1 MFASQIAPKQR
12 KTASVIETTQ
22 KQFVRQVQ
30 SIQVLEVSTSSFL
43 WFCIVISSRSPATLI
58 SVRQSL
64 ISVVSVEWQ
73 STDVPGHYGGHP
85 RPQVAD
91 RGTPSIMDKRVAPD

>member
-1 MFASQIAPKQR
+1 MFALQIAPKQR

-43 WFCIVISSRSPATLI
+43 WFCIVISSRSPATLPE
-58 SVRQSL
+58 VWSL
-64 ISVVSVEWQ
+64 ISVLDRNQAVSFCAISHLTV
-73 STDVPGHYGGHP
+73 S
-85 RPQVAD
+85 
-91 RGTPSIMDKRVAPD
+91 PDDTHRQTLYVDL